1 MQKLNDNQVLQGL
14 KHQDKAAYQLL
25 YQCYYPVV
33 EKYVL
38 RNNGSQADARDL
50 FQDALLVL
58 CRQTAADDFTLTCSL
73 KTYLFAIS
81 QNLWLKQLRK
91 VKRGLRI
98 ELESLQ
104 RAENGSFSLG
114 WECQLE
120 AEKTLVQKINLW
132 LSRITIHCQTLLKN
146 LFLLGRN
153 FQELGYKN
161 KHTAQNQQYKCLQ
174 QLRRSASYPTTK
186 V

>member
-1 MQKLNDNQVLQGL
+1 MQKLHDNQVLQGL
-14 KHQDKAAYQLL
+14 KQGDKAAYQLL

-33 EKYVL
+33 ERYVL
-38 RNNGSQADARDL
+38 RNNGTQADARDV

-58 CRQTAADDFTLTCSL
+58 CRQTAQDDFALTCSL

-81 QNLWLKQLRK
+81 QNLWLKHLRK
-91 VKRGLRI
+91 AKRGLRI

-104 RAENGSFSLG
+104 RTDNGSFSLG
-114 WECQLE
+114 WECALE
-120 AEKTLVQKINLW
+120 EETTLALKINRW

-146 LFLLGRN
+146 LFLLGRS
-153 FQELGYKN
+153 FRELGYKN
-161 KHTAQNQQYKCLQ
+161 KHTAQNQQYKCLR